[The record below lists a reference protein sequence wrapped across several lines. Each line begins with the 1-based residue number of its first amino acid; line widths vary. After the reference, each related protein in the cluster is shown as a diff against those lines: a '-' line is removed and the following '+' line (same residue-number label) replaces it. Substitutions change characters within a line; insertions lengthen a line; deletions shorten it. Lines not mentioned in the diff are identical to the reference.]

1 MTRWNIA
8 VGKFFF
14 RYRNIIFPMLFS
26 LVLPLGLRPHIFF
39 GDPAMDRSL
48 VLAGAAVALLGE
60 AVRLTT
66 IGYEYIER
74 GGKNK
79 QVWASKLVQGGI
91 YAHSRNPMYVG
102 NLLIALGLCM
112 AAGATAGYLVILPL
126 FVFIYQAIVAAEEQF
141 LRKTFGQ
148 EFVAYCARVPRY
160 LPSLHGLSQTLR
172 GLAFDWR
179 RAVRKDL
186 GTITGVLTGLVLLP
200 VWRAYFLQ
208 GIDAAKDKAAHAVI
222 AELVILGAYA
232 FLHHLK
238 KHKRFLYL
246 PSELGVE

>member
-8 VGKFFF
+8 VGRFFF
-14 RYRNIIFPMLFS
+14 RYRNVLFPVLFA
-26 LVLPLGLRPHIFF
+26 LVLPLGLRPHVLF
-39 GDPAMDRSL
+39 GDPTLDRWL
-48 VLAGAAVALLGE
+48 VFTGAAVALLGE

-91 YAHSRNPMYVG
+91 YAHTRNLMYVG
-102 NLLIALGLCM
+102 NILIALGMCM
-112 AAGATAGYLVILPL
+112 AAGATAGYFLILPL
-126 FVFIYQAIVAAEEQF
+126 FLFIYQAIVAAEEAF
-141 LRKTFGQ
+141 LREKFGE

-160 LPSLHGLSQTLR
+160 LPSLHRLSQTLR
-172 GLAFDWR
+172 GMEYDWR
-179 RAVRKDL
+179 RAVRKDM

-208 GIDAAKDKAAHAVI
+208 GMPVAKEQAARAVVP
-222 AELVILGAYA
+222 ELLILGAYA

-238 KHKRFLYL
+238 KQRRFLYL